1 MFCDTL
7 RAWERVNKKSM
18 KETIKKIKKTFI
30 AGVILFLPVFVLLSI
45 FQKVYG
51 FIFGFG
57 KKLTDLLGLSNVPG
71 WDFAPALT
79 TVLLIVIFYLF
90 GLLTKISAVTKSKE
104 WFENNVLSYVPN
116 YSKFNAKMTI
126 KLQPGEDLRQPAL
139 IEINDFRR
147 PGFLIHSEEGKSTVF
162 MPSTPD
168 TDYGEVWVVDT
179 KKVKQINMNA
189 KEFKKSIL
197 LSGKGLKIN

>member
-1 MFCDTL
+1 
-7 RAWERVNKKSM
+7 M
-18 KETIKKIKKTFI
+18 KETFKKIKKTFI

-45 FQKVYG
+45 FQKIYG

-57 KKLTDLLGLSNVPG
+57 KKLTGLLGLGGVPG

-90 GLLTKISAVTKSKE
+90 GLLTRFTAVTRGKE
-104 WFENNVLSYVPN
+104 WFENNILSYVPN

-139 IEINDFRR
+139 IEINDFWK
-147 PGFLIHSEEGKSTVF
+147 PGFLIHSEKGKSTIF

-168 TDYGEVWVVDT
+168 TDYGEVWVVET
-179 KKVKQINMNA
+179 KRVKEINMTA

>member
-1 MFCDTL
+1 
-7 RAWERVNKKSM
+7 M
-18 KETIKKIKKTFI
+18 KETFKKVKKTFI

-51 FIFGFG
+51 FVFGFG
-57 KKLTDLLGLSNVPG
+57 KKLTDILGLSNVPG

-79 TVLLIVIFYLF
+79 TVLLIIIFYLF
-90 GLLTKISAVTKSKE
+90 GLLTRISAVTKGKE
-104 WFENNVLSYVPN
+104 WFETNVLNYIPN

-139 IEINDFRR
+139 IEINDFWK
-147 PGFLIHSEEGKSTVF
+147 PGFLIHSENGRSTVF

-168 TDYGEVWVVDT
+168 TDYGEVWVVET
-179 KKVKQINMNA
+179 KRVNEINMSS

-197 LSGKGLKIN
+197 LSGKGLKLNLD

>member
-1 MFCDTL
+1 
-7 RAWERVNKKSM
+7 M

>member
-1 MFCDTL
+1 M
-7 RAWERVNKKSM
+7 AANNKS
-18 KETIKKIKKTFI
+18 TF
-30 AGVILFLPVFVLLSI
+30 S
-45 FQKVYG
+45 
-51 FIFGFG
+51 
-57 KKLTDLLGLSNVPG
+57 SW

-147 PGFLIHSEEGKSTVF
+147 PGFLIHSEEGTSTVF